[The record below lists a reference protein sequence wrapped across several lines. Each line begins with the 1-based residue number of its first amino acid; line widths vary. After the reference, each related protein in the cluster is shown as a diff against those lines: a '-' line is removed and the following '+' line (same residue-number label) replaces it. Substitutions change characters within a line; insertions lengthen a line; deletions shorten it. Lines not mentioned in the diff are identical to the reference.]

1 MNEFWR
7 RLQNLIHRRAFERD
21 LDEEMRFHLDMKARE
36 SDNYSA
42 RRQFGNV
49 ARLKETSREMWG
61 WASLERLVQ
70 DLRYALR
77 MMRRS
82 PGFTSVA
89 ILSLALGIGANTAIF
104 TLVNALLVKS
114 LPVQDPGMLYLLG
127 GSERNT
133 SYSYPMYK
141 LFRGDGQ
148 VFSGLLAV
156 SEGTQRWNV
165 LAGGPNAGIEQVD
178 GSLVSGNYFQVLGV
192 GAVLGRTLTPD
203 DDKLAGAHPVAMI
216 SYGYWKRRFAL
227 DPSVLGSTI
236 RVNRTPL
243 TVIGVAPQEF
253 FGIEP
258 GNAPDIW
265 APLMM
270 QEPISGIS
278 SLEEPG
284 SWWLHLM
291 GRLKPG
297 IDEAQASA
305 RMTLLYQQAIP
316 EQFGS
321 ALPQRDMQRMLRMR
335 VNLMPG
341 SKGLSDLRRR
351 FSRPLLILMGVV
363 GLVLLT
369 ACANVANLLLAKAAF
384 RRSRNRRAVG
394 ARSRASAAGARNY
407 SRRARCSGHGWPAWV
422 AVRARGRGD
431 VAQAGLERA
440 EHRCAECRARCPRS
454 EFYNRHLLVN
464 GDPVRLG
471 SRIAGGAGEYQ
482 SGPQGEPHPIGYG
495 IESRQ
500 GARIRQVALSLLVLI
515 GAGLFVRSLQNLNSV
530 DVGYNRHNLLLVS
543 IAPTAAG
550 YSGSGV
556 PLLSR
561 RLLDK
566 LAAIPGVDSASLS
579 LNGLFIGGDNQTRFQ
594 PEGQKS
600 AESTANVD
608 WVGPNYFS
616 TVGIPIL
623 LGREIGTQDNN
634 SSRKVAVV
642 NEALARYAFPGIN
655 PVGRRFSTGNPKHPL
670 DSEIAGVTRDVK
682 DHQLQQDPPRRFY
695 VPFFQADPDMFKHS
709 RIRFELRVLA
719 SPASIAADA
728 RRAVQEIDKNL
739 PILEISPLTVLID
752 RSLAPERLIASII
765 GLFSLL
771 ALVLAA
777 LGLYGIMAYAVARRT
792 NEIGIRMALGAEPG
806 RVLWLVLREALQLVV
821 LGLAIGIPLALAMS
835 RVVRGMLFGLSPN
848 DPRTIAV
855 AAVLM
860 MLVAVLAAYIP
871 ARRAAHV
878 DPITALRYE

>member
-1 MNEFWR
+1 
-7 RLQNLIHRRAFERD
+7 
-21 LDEEMRFHLDMKARE
+21 
-36 SDNYSA
+36 
-42 RRQFGNV
+42 
-49 ARLKETSREMWG
+49 
-61 WASLERLVQ
+61 
-70 DLRYALR
+70 
-77 MMRRS
+77 
-82 PGFTSVA
+82 
-89 ILSLALGIGANTAIF
+89 
-104 TLVNALLVKS
+104 
-114 LPVQDPGMLYLLG
+114 
-127 GSERNT
+127 
-133 SYSYPMYK
+133 
-141 LFRGDGQ
+141 
-148 VFSGLLAV
+148 
-156 SEGTQRWNV
+156 V
-165 LAGGPNAGIEQVD
+165 LASGSNAGLEQMD

-227 DPSVLGSTI
+227 DTSILGTTI

-243 TVIGVAPQEF
+243 TVIGVAPPEF

-305 RMTLLYQQAIP
+305 RMTILYQQAIP

-321 ALPQRDMQRMLRMR
+321 GRPQRDLQRLLRMR

-384 RRSRNRRAVG
+384 RRRETG
-394 ARSRASAAGARNY
+394 
-407 SRRARCSGHGWPAWV
+407 
-422 AVRARGRGD
+422 
-431 VAQAGLERA
+431 
-440 EHRCAECRARCPRS
+440 
-454 EFYNRHLLVN
+454 
-464 GDPVRLG
+464 VRL
-471 SRIAGGAGEYQ
+471 ALGAGRLRLVRQLLTESTLLSAIGGLLGWLFAREGVAMLLRLVSNGANSVALNVQPDARVLSFTIAICLLTGILFGLAPALQAARANINPDLRESRTQ
-482 SGPQGEPHPIGYG
+482 SGMGSNLGKALVV
-495 IESRQ
+495 S
-500 GARIRQVALSLLVLI
+500 QVALSLLVLI
-515 GAGLFVRSLQNLNSV
+515 GAGLFVRSLQNLNAV
-530 DVGYNRHNLLLVS
+530 DVGYNRQNLLLVS
-543 IAPTAAG
+543 IAPTGAG
-550 YSGSGV
+550 YTGAAV
-556 PLLSR
+556 PLLSQ

-566 LAAIPGVDSASLS
+566 LAAIPGVTSVSLS
-579 LNGLFIGGDNQTRFQ
+579 LNGLFIGGDNRTGFR
-594 PEGQKS
+594 PEGQKA

-623 LGREIGTQDNN
+623 LGRDIGAQDNN

-642 NEALARYAFPGIN
+642 NEAFARYAFPGIN
-655 PVGRRFSTGNPKHPL
+655 PVGRRFSSGNPKHPTEF
-670 DSEIAGVTRDVK
+670 EIAGVTRDVK
-682 DHQLQQDPPRRFY
+682 DHQLQEEPPRRFY
-695 VPFFQADPDMFKHS
+695 VPFFQTDADMFKHS
-709 RIRFELRVLA
+709 RIRFELRSTVP
-719 SPASIAADA
+719 PAGIAVDA

-771 ALVLAA
+771 ALVLAS

-806 RVLWLVLREALQLVV
+806 RVLWLVLREALQLVAF
-821 LGLAIGIPLALAMS
+821 GLAIGIPLALAMS
-835 RVVRGMLFGLSPN
+835 RVVRGMLFGLSPS
-848 DPRTIAV
+848 DPRTIAF
-855 AAVLM
+855 AAALM
-860 MLVAVLAAYIP
+860 MMVAVLAAYIP
-871 ARRAAHV
+871 ARRAARV
-878 DPITALRYE
+878 DPIEALRYE